1 LFLSLAISHRHPAV
15 NGTPSP
21 SCSFY
26 TVLGESAQEFAEV
39 GSLKEKDFRNQF
51 TTSLFRIRCRTLLLV
66 ANVHLCNWKIKG
78 VSIVRIAPV
87 FQEEVMPQL
96 VEQKES
102 KADLS
107 KRVSLT
113 KILVTTDFSEVS
125 DRALDYAIALARR
138 YDARIYLT
146 HVITPDPFQFA
157 EPQLAQATYEKVRQA
172 AEEGI
177 TDILISGKLRGVPH
191 EVLMEEGNVWPT
203 LEKMIVEHEID
214 LVVAGTHGRGKVQKI
229 LIGSVAEE
237 IFRRAT
243 TAVLTVGPAVKGGAK
258 EIDLNHILFATDFG
272 PGAERAAAHAFSLA
286 QEHNAH
292 LTLLHVIESAAAY
305 TEESVARQRE
315 INIVRM
321 KQLMPPGTENWCK
334 PEFRVTFGSAVEEIL
349 IASRESKA
357 DLIVMGAK
365 ARKSLAGHVPL
376 TIAYNVVT
384 KATCPVLTVRG

>member
-1 LFLSLAISHRHPAV
+1 
-15 NGTPSP
+15 
-21 SCSFY
+21 
-26 TVLGESAQEFAEV
+26 
-39 GSLKEKDFRNQF
+39 
-51 TTSLFRIRCRTLLLV
+51 
-66 ANVHLCNWKIKG
+66 
-78 VSIVRIAPV
+78 
-87 FQEEVMPQL
+87 MPQ
-96 VEQKES
+96 VAEHKEVNQLES
-102 KADLS
+102 GQ
-107 KRVSLT
+107 RISLT

-125 DRALDYAIALARR
+125 DRALDYAIAVARR
-138 YDARIYLT
+138 YDARIYLA
-146 HVITPDPFQFA
+146 HIITPDPFQFA

-177 TDILISGKLRGVPH
+177 TDILISGKLRGVAH
-191 EVLMEEGNVWPT
+191 EVLMEEGNVWQT
-203 LEKMIVEHEID
+203 LERMLAEHEID

-237 IFRRAT
+237 IFRRAP
-243 TAVLTVGPAVKGGAK
+243 TAVLTVGPAVKGAAEK
-258 EIDLNHILFATDFG
+258 EIELEHILFATDFG

-286 QEHNAH
+286 QEHNAQ

-305 TEESVARQRE
+305 TDENVARQRE
-315 INIVRM
+315 INVARM

-349 IASRESKA
+349 IAARECNA

>member
-1 LFLSLAISHRHPAV
+1 
-15 NGTPSP
+15 
-21 SCSFY
+21 
-26 TVLGESAQEFAEV
+26 
-39 GSLKEKDFRNQF
+39 
-51 TTSLFRIRCRTLLLV
+51 
-66 ANVHLCNWKIKG
+66 
-78 VSIVRIAPV
+78 
-87 FQEEVMPQL
+87 MPQVAEPKEVVK
-96 VEQKES
+96 VE
-102 KADLS
+102 LN

-113 KILVTTDFSEVS
+113 RILVTTDFSEVS
-125 DRALDYAIALARR
+125 DRALDYAIAVARR

-191 EVLMEEGNVWPT
+191 EVLLEEGNVWPA
-203 LEKMIVEHEID
+203 LEKLILEHEID

-237 IFRRAT
+237 IFRQAN
-243 TAVLTVGPAVKGGAK
+243 TAVLTVGPAVKGGQK
-258 EIDLNHILFATDFG
+258 EIELKNILFSTDFG
-272 PGAERAAAHAFSLA
+272 PGAEKAAAHAFSLA

-315 INIVRM
+315 INAVRM

-349 IASRESKA
+349 IAARECKA

-365 ARKSLAGHVPL
+365 PRKSLAGHIPL

>member
-1 LFLSLAISHRHPAV
+1 
-15 NGTPSP
+15 
-21 SCSFY
+21 
-26 TVLGESAQEFAEV
+26 
-39 GSLKEKDFRNQF
+39 
-51 TTSLFRIRCRTLLLV
+51 
-66 ANVHLCNWKIKG
+66 
-78 VSIVRIAPV
+78 
-87 FQEEVMPQL
+87 MPQ
-96 VEQKES
+96 VAEPR
-102 KADLS
+102 AHVDAI
-107 KRVSLT
+107 KRVYLT

-138 YDARIYLT
+138 YDARLYLA

-203 LEKMIVEHEID
+203 LETLIVEHEID
-214 LVVAGTHGRGKVQKI
+214 LVVCGTHGRGKVQKI

-237 IFRRAT
+237 IFRQAD
-243 TAVLTVGPAVKGGAK
+243 TAVLTVGPAVKGDGRK
-258 EIDLNHILFATDFG
+258 EVELSNILFATDFG
-272 PGAERAAAHAFSLA
+272 PGAEKAAAHAFSLA
-286 QEHNAH
+286 QEHSAH
-292 LTLLHVIESAAAY
+292 LVLFHVIESAAAY
-305 TEESVARQRE
+305 TEESVARQKE

-321 KQLMPPGTENWCK
+321 KQLMPQGSENWCE
-334 PEFRVTFGSAVEEIL
+334 PECRVTFGNAVEEIL
-349 IASRESKA
+349 FVARESKA

-365 ARKSLAGHVPL
+365 ARRTFAGHVPL